1 MEIKKV
7 LKGQFQFLNECK
19 STRNGFCHKTTLFDN
34 NGNQI
39 ATKTNNYLNRTWEC
53 YQYQSVMRCCLCK
66 RIEKL
71 QKEFLEKWKSE
82 KNIKRFLKKEKEIA

>member
-39 ATKTNNYLNRTWEC
+39 ATKTNNYLNRTW
-53 YQYQSVMRCCLCK
+53 
-66 RIEKL
+66 
-71 QKEFLEKWKSE
+71 
-82 KNIKRFLKKEKEIA
+82 